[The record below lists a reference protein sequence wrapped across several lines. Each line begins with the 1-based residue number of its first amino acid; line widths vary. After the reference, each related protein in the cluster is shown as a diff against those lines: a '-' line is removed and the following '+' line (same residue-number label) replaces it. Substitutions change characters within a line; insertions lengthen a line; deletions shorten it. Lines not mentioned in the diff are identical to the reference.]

1 MKVVVT
7 DESYTRQKTPSPSAS
22 DNESKESNAFIS
34 RWITFL
40 LQHIQ
45 RFIKKQVLIVFLIS
59 GLLLAVTVPSLGA
72 NLDDIKWNGYKLV
85 HTSAVIVIFFINGL
99 KMRSQEA
106 KAALRE
112 KKALLWGLFTILF
125 VTCVIGVKMNESA
138 EFLGPDEFKLGL
150 SIFLLTPTTA
160 AMGIVLTEQ
169 AEGNVALAIG
179 FTVFSRVAVFFTP
192 LYLEWLMSSSADTNF
207 DVAELGFKLVI
218 TILLPIFFGKMFVI
232 NKCASAWVGQH
243 SYELKVIQCFC
254 IAVMGA
260 FLKVSSGIQSG
271 KFDGIRCEYYFILGA
286 WWLLIHGVFILVN
299 YTVGKMLGLPSS
311 IAAPTLLMGSQKSLP
326 YAVTVI
332 GFLPPDMGDSG
343 LMTIPSIISQQC
355 QLYFDSILVEFLK
368 PRERVREETLMQKA
382 SENNCMCLHDE
393 NT

>member
-218 TILLPIFFGKMFVI
+218 TILLPILFGKLVVI
-232 NKCASAWVGQH
+232 NKFASSWVGQH
-243 SYELKVIQCFC
+243 SYGLKVIQCFC

-260 FLKVSSGIQSG
+260 FLKVSTGIQSG
-271 KFDGIRCEYYFILGA
+271 KFGGIQCKYYFILGA

-299 YTVGKMLGLPSS
+299 YMVGKLLGLPNS
-311 IAAPTLLMGSQKSLP
+311 IATPTLLMGSQKSLP

-332 GFLPPDMGDSG
+332 GFLPPEMGDSG

-355 QLYFDSILVEFLK
+355 QLYLDSILVEFLK
-368 PRERVREETLMQKA
+368 PRKRVREETLMQKV
-382 SENNCMCLHDE
+382 SQNNCMCLHDE